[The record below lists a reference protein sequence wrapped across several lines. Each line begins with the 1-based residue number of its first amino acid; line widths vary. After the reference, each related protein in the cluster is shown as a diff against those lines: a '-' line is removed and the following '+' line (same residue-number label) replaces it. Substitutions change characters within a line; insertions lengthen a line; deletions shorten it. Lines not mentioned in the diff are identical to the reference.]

1 MERVTLRLLACV
13 RVGGVRVHVHVQC
26 EIRQVVE
33 KVEEA
38 QLQKLL
44 SPKCYRERAAGTF
57 HFNNSKVPD

>member
-13 RVGGVRVHVHVQC
+13 RVGGVRVHVQC
-26 EIRQVVE
+26 EIRQGVE

-57 HFNNSKVPD
+57 HLNN